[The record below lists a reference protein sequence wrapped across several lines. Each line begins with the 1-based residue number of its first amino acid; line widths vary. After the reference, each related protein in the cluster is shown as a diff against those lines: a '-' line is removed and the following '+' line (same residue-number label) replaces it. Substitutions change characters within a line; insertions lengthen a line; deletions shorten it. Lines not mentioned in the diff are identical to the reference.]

1 VSRLINFAFA
11 VWAVVL
17 VALLVTGQS
26 FGDAVTWAMAALGA
40 ASIPAFVASFVV
52 KARSDKS
59 DYRDSA

>member
-1 VSRLINFAFA
+1 VSRLIHFAGA

-17 VALLVTGQS
+17 IALLVTGQS

-52 KARSDKS
+52 AARLKKS
-59 DYRDSA
+59 DYRDNA